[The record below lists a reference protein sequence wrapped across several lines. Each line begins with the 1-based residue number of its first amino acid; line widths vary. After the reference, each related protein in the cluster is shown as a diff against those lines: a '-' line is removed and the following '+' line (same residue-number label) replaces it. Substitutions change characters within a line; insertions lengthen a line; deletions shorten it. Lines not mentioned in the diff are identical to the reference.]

1 MYLDEIPVPSMSSP
15 KVSNT
20 DVTCIVLTS
29 ALLCRVGLS
38 AVLQAVYKEGLRV
51 VQARSELLHT
61 TVAKKLLDLA
71 GQSSL
76 SMKPSLAVL
85 MGGPVLFLA
94 LEGNSHVILR
104 LKSILQQPVAAGGG
118 SGMQALHMNV
128 YNPRGLEDA
137 KSAAGF
143 GSSHSLG
150 QLGK

>member
-1 MYLDEIPVPSMSSP
+1 M
-15 KVSNT
+15 

-38 AVLQAVYKEGLRV
+38 AILQAVYKEGLRV
-51 VQARSELLHT
+51 VQARTELLHI

-76 SMKPSLAVL
+76 SMKPPLSVL
-85 MGGPVLFLA
+85 MAGPVLYLA

-104 LKSILQQPVAAGGG
+104 LKSVLQQPVATNG
-118 SGMQALHMNV
+118 SGLSALHMNV

-137 KSAAGF
+137 KNAAGF
-143 GSSHSLG
+143 GANCSLG
-150 QLGK
+150 QLGRSMLCLSVCGVYVCALMSS